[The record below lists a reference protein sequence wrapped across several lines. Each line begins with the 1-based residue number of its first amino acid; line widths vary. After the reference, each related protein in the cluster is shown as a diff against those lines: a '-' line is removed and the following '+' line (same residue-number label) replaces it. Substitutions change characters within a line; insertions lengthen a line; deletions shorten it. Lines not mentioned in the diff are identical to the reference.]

1 MAPLR
6 TGINV
11 MGKSSTN
18 PALDT
23 RQLWIY
29 NSWLDMTVGC
39 GAWSAP
45 LLLLAYFSLAS
56 NALQWSIAFYAL
68 ALLLNYPHYMAT
80 VYRAYHRSED
90 FHKYRVFTVHL
101 TLLLL
106 ITAVISHFWFRAL
119 PFLFTLYITWSPWHY
134 SGQNYGIFMMFA
146 RRAGAQP
153 AKSERRALHA
163 AFLLSYAILF
173 VNFHTGPSTDP
184 LFLSLNLPGA
194 VSSTLLIV
202 LAIAFV
208 AASAFGLSRLIGQT
222 GWRAM
227 VPSLT
232 LFSTQFLWFLLPT
245 VLSLGDRFRVPQ
257 SRYSTGVLAVMHS
270 AQYLWITSYYAR
282 REANSEGRQ
291 SWRPLAYFAVLVAG
305 GIALFVPGPWITSHI
320 FHFDF
325 TRSFLIFTALVN
337 LHHFILDGA
346 IWKLRDGR
354 IASLLLNSPPRIS
367 DAGTN
372 SGRGLVASVRWLVG
386 SSSGARALRV
396 ATAVA
401 LLAWGTIDQVRYY
414 FALHGDNLADLQRAA
429 ALNSYDTSLEM
440 RLARKELDAGQPEHA
455 VSAWKRAMQADPV
468 DPAPRNALLQYLTSA
483 KRFGEAY
490 DITRAAMQRAPRDPQ
505 LLVNHGILAMQL
517 GHPEEA
523 LESWQKA
530 IAGDPDQADAHLY
543 VAAEFER
550 LGKPADAAPHYGA
563 FLEIVAHHGAESR
576 PPAPKLIGV
585 ALKLAD
591 CQARAGHP
599 DQALRS
605 YELARKIAAQTG
617 EGKLE
622 SFASISEAELRA
634 RNGNPDEAL
643 RLYQHALQLD
653 ASMDDRHN
661 EGVDWYA
668 YALFLRDA
676 GFPPRL
682 SFASLLKSEKLMKF
696 SPDSPAAK
704 SFAKTLEAFEKP
716 LGSEAARIRKNPEPI
731 QKQALTLV
739 RPPIKL
745 QINE

>member
-1 MAPLR
+1 MAKSIPKPVVDVRPLW
-6 TGINV
+6 V
-11 MGKSSTN
+11 
-18 PALDT
+18 
-23 RQLWIY
+23 Y
-29 NSWLDMTVGC
+29 NSWLDMIVGC

-56 NALQWSIAFYAL
+56 NTLQWSIAFYGL
-68 ALLLNYPHYMAT
+68 ALFLNYPHYMAT

-90 FHKYRVFTVHL
+90 FHKYRVFTVHI

-106 ITAVISHFWFRAL
+106 VTAVVSHFWFRAL
-119 PFLFTLYITWSPWHY
+119 PLLFTLYVTWSPWHY
-134 SGQNYGIFMMFA
+134 SGQNYGILMMFA

-153 AKSERRALHA
+153 ANAERRALYA

-184 LFLSLNLPGA
+184 LFLSLNLPGV
-194 VSSTLLIV
+194 VSSQLLIV

-208 AASAFGLSRLIGQT
+208 ACSAYGLSRLIGQA

-245 VLSLGDRFRVPQ
+245 VLSLGDGFHVPQ

-282 REANSEGRQ
+282 REANAEGHQR
-291 SWRPLAYFAVLVAG
+291 WRPLAYFAVLVAG
-305 GIALFVPGPWITSHI
+305 GIALFVPGPWITSHV

-354 IASLLLNSPPRIS
+354 IASLLLNSQARLS
-367 DAGTN
+367 DAATDAGN
-372 SGRGLVASVRWLVG
+372 GLLASLRWLVG
-386 SSSGARALRV
+386 SSSGARSLRV

-401 LLAWGTIDQVRYY
+401 LLAWGTVDQVRYY

-429 ALNSYDTSLEM
+429 ALASYDTTLQM
-440 RLARKELDAGQPEHA
+440 RLARKELDAGQPDQA
-455 VSAWKRAMQADPV
+455 IVAWKRAMQANPV
-468 DPAPRNALLQYLTSA
+468 DPAPRNALLQYLTSE

-490 DITRAAMQRAPRDPQ
+490 DVTRAAMQRTPRDPQ
-505 LLVNHGILAMQL
+505 LLVNNGILAMQL
-517 GHPEEA
+517 GHADEA
-523 LESWQKA
+523 LASWQKA
-530 IAGDPDQADAHLY
+530 VAADPALADAHLY
-543 VAAEFER
+543 LAAELDRE
-550 LGKPADAAPHYGA
+550 GKPADAAPHYGA
-563 FLEIVAHHGAESR
+563 FLEIVAHHGADAR

-591 CQARAGHP
+591 CQSRAGHP

-622 SFASISEAELRA
+622 SFASISEAGLRA
-634 RNGNPDEAL
+634 RNGHPDEAL

-653 ASMDDRHN
+653 ASMDDRHS
-661 EGVDWYA
+661 EGVDWYS

-682 SFASLLKSEKLMKF
+682 SFASLLKSEELMKF
-696 SPDSPAAK
+696 APDSAEAK
-704 SFAKTLEAFEKP
+704 SFAKTLQEFEKP
-716 LGSEAARIRKNPEPI
+716 LGSEAARIRKNPEPV
-731 QKQALTLV
+731 QKQALTLA

-745 QINE
+745 QLND

>member
-1 MAPLR
+1 MP
-6 TGINV
+6 
-11 MGKSSTN
+11 KSITK
-18 PALDT
+18 PALDA
-23 RQLWIY
+23 RALWIY
-29 NSWLDMTVGC
+29 NSWLDMIVGC

-56 NALQWSIAFYAL
+56 NTLQWSIAFYGL
-68 ALLLNYPHYMAT
+68 ALFLNYPHYMAT

-90 FHKYRVFTVHL
+90 FHKYRVFTVHI

-106 ITAVISHFWFRAL
+106 VTAVVSHFWFRAL
-119 PFLFTLYITWSPWHY
+119 PLLFTLYVTWSPWHY
-134 SGQNYGIFMMFA
+134 SGQNYGILMMFA

-153 AKSERRALHA
+153 TNPGRRALYA

-173 VNFHTGPSTDP
+173 VSFHTGPSTDP
-184 LFLSLNLPGA
+184 LFLSLNLPGV
-194 VSSTLLIV
+194 VSSQLLIA

-208 AASAFGLSRLIGQT
+208 ACSAYALSRLIGQA

-245 VLSLGDRFRVPQ
+245 VLSLGDGFHVPQ

-282 REANSEGRQ
+282 REANAEGGQ
-291 SWRPLAYFAVLVAG
+291 NWRPLAYFAVLVAG
-305 GIALFVPGPWITSHI
+305 GIALFVPGPWITSHV

-354 IASLLLNSPPRIS
+354 VANLLLNSQARIS
-367 DAGTN
+367 DAATDAGN
-372 SGRGLVASVRWLVG
+372 GLLASLRWLVG
-386 SSSGARALRV
+386 SSSGARSVRV
-396 ATAVA
+396 ASAVA
-401 LLAWGTIDQVRYY
+401 LLAWGTVDQVRYY
-414 FALHGDNLADLQRAA
+414 FALHGDNLADLHRAA
-429 ALNSYDTSLEM
+429 ALASYDTTLQM
-440 RLARKELDAGQPEHA
+440 RLARKELDAGQPDHA
-455 VSAWKRAMQADPV
+455 VAAWKRAMQSNPV
-468 DPAPRNALLQYLTSA
+468 DPAPRNALLQYLTSE
-483 KRFGEAY
+483 KRFGDAY
-490 DITRAAMQRAPRDPQ
+490 DVTRAAMQRTPRDPQ
-505 LLVNHGILAMQL
+505 LLLNNGILAMQL
-517 GHPEEA
+517 GHADEA
-523 LESWQKA
+523 LASWQRA
-530 IAGDPDQADAHLY
+530 VAADPALADAHLY
-543 VAAEFER
+543 LAAELDRE
-550 LGKPADAAPHYGA
+550 GKPADAAPHYGA
-563 FLEIVAHHGAESR
+563 FLEIVAHHGADAR

-591 CQARAGHP
+591 CQSRAGHP

-622 SFASISEAELRA
+622 SFASISEAGLRA

-653 ASMDDRHN
+653 ASMDDRHS
-661 EGVDWYA
+661 EGVDWYS

-682 SFASLLKSEKLMKF
+682 SFASLLKSEELMKF
-696 SPDSPAAK
+696 APNSAEAK
-704 SFAKTLEAFEKP
+704 SFAKTLQEFEKP

-731 QKQALTLV
+731 QKQALTLA

-745 QINE
+745 QLND

>member
-1 MAPLR
+1 MA
-6 TGINV
+6 
-11 MGKSSTN
+11 KSSRN
-18 PALDT
+18 PAVDA
-23 RQLWIY
+23 RQLWAY
-29 NSWLDMTVGC
+29 NSWLDMIVGC

-56 NALQWSIAFYAL
+56 NTLQWSIAFYGL
-68 ALLLNYPHYMAT
+68 ALFLNYPHYMAT

-90 FHKYRVFTVHL
+90 FHKYRVFTVHI
-101 TLLLL
+101 TLLMLV
-106 ITAVISHFWFRAL
+106 TAVVSHFWFRAL
-119 PFLFTLYITWSPWHY
+119 PLLFTLYVTWSPWHY
-134 SGQNYGIFMMFA
+134 SGQNYGILMMFA

-153 AKSERRALHA
+153 TDAERRALYA

-184 LFLSLNLPGA
+184 LFLSLNLPGV
-194 VSSTLLIV
+194 VSSQLLIV

-208 AASAFGLSRLIGQT
+208 ACSAYGLSRLIGQA

-245 VLSLGDRFRVPQ
+245 VLSLGDGFHVPQ

-282 REANSEGRQ
+282 REANAEGHQR
-291 SWRPLAYFAVLVAG
+291 WRPLAYFAVLVAG
-305 GIALFVPGPWITSHI
+305 GIALFVPGPWITSHV

-354 IASLLLNSPPRIS
+354 IASLLLNSQARIS
-367 DAGTN
+367 DAATDAGN
-372 SGRGLVASVRWLVG
+372 GLLASLRWLVG
-386 SSSGARALRV
+386 SSSGARSLRV
-396 ATAVA
+396 GTAVA
-401 LLAWGTIDQVRYY
+401 LLAWGTVDQVRYY

-429 ALNSYDTSLEM
+429 ALASYDTSLQM
-440 RLARKELDAGQPEHA
+440 RLARKELDAGQPDHA
-455 VSAWKRAMQADPV
+455 ISAWKRAMQANPV
-468 DPAPRNALLQYLTSA
+468 DPAPRNALLQYLTSE

-490 DITRAAMQRAPRDPQ
+490 DVSRAAMQRTPRDPQ
-505 LLVNHGILAMQL
+505 LLVNNGILAMQL
-517 GHPEEA
+517 GHADEA
-523 LESWQKA
+523 LTSWQKA
-530 IAGDPDQADAHLY
+530 VAADPELADAHLY
-543 VAAEFER
+543 LAAELDRE
-550 LGKPADAAPHYGA
+550 GKPADAAPHYGA
-563 FLEIVAHHGAESR
+563 FLEIVAHHGADAR

-591 CQARAGHP
+591 CQSRAGHP

-622 SFASISEAELRA
+622 SFASISEAGLRA
-634 RNGNPDEAL
+634 RNGHPDEAL

-653 ASMDDRHN
+653 ASMDDRHS
-661 EGVDWYA
+661 EGVDWYS

-676 GFPPRL
+676 GFPARL
-682 SFASLLKSEKLMKF
+682 SFASLLKSEELMKF
-696 SPDSPAAK
+696 APDSAEAK
-704 SFAKTLEAFEKP
+704 SFAKTLQEFEKP
-716 LGSEAARIRKNPEPI
+716 LGSEAARIRKNPEPV
-731 QKQALTLV
+731 QKQALTLA

-745 QINE
+745 QLND

>member
-1 MAPLR
+1 MAKSIPKPVVDVRPLW
-6 TGINV
+6 V
-11 MGKSSTN
+11 
-18 PALDT
+18 
-23 RQLWIY
+23 Y
-29 NSWLDMTVGC
+29 NSWLDMIVGC

-45 LLLLAYFSLAS
+45 LLLLAYFSVAS
-56 NALQWSIAFYAL
+56 NTLQWSIAFYGL
-68 ALLLNYPHYMAT
+68 ALFLNYPHYMAT

-90 FHKYRVFTVHL
+90 FHKYRVFTVHI

-106 ITAVISHFWFRAL
+106 VTAVVSHFWFRAL
-119 PFLFTLYITWSPWHY
+119 PLLFTLYVTWSPWHY
-134 SGQNYGIFMMFA
+134 SGQNYGILMMFA

-153 AKSERRALHA
+153 TSPERRALYA

-184 LFLSLNLPGA
+184 LFLSLNLPGV
-194 VSSTLLIV
+194 VSSQLLIV

-208 AASAFGLSRLIGQT
+208 ACSAYGLSRLIGQA

-245 VLSLGDRFRVPQ
+245 VLSLGDGFHVPQ

-282 REANSEGRQ
+282 REANAEGHQ

-305 GIALFVPGPWITSHI
+305 GIALFVPGPWITSHV

-354 IASLLLNSPPRIS
+354 IASLLLNSQARLS
-367 DAGTN
+367 DAATDAGN
-372 SGRGLVASVRWLVG
+372 GLLASLRWLVG
-386 SSSGARALRV
+386 SSSGARSLRV

-401 LLAWGTIDQVRYY
+401 LLAWGTVDQVRYY

-429 ALNSYDTSLEM
+429 ALASYDTTLQM
-440 RLARKELDAGQPEHA
+440 RLARKELDAGQPDQA
-455 VSAWKRAMQADPV
+455 IFAWKRAMQANPV
-468 DPAPRNALLQYLTSA
+468 DPAPRNALLQYLTSE

-490 DITRAAMQRAPRDPQ
+490 DVTRAAMQRTPRDPQ
-505 LLVNHGILAMQL
+505 LLVNNGILAMQL
-517 GHPEEA
+517 GHADEA
-523 LESWQKA
+523 LASWQKA
-530 IAGDPDQADAHLY
+530 VAADPALADAHLY
-543 VAAEFER
+543 LAAELDRE
-550 LGKPADAAPHYGA
+550 GKPADAAPHYGA
-563 FLEIVAHHGAESR
+563 FLEIVAHHGADAR

-591 CQARAGHP
+591 CQSRAGHP

-622 SFASISEAELRA
+622 SFASISEAGLRA
-634 RNGNPDEAL
+634 RNGHPDEAL

-653 ASMDDRHN
+653 ASMDDRHS
-661 EGVDWYA
+661 EGVDWYS

-682 SFASLLKSEKLMKF
+682 SFASLLKSEELMKF
-696 SPDSPAAK
+696 APDSAEAK
-704 SFAKTLEAFEKP
+704 SFAKTLQEFEKP
-716 LGSEAARIRKNPEPI
+716 LGSEAARIRKNPEPV
-731 QKQALTLV
+731 QKQALTLA

-745 QINE
+745 QLND

>member
-1 MAPLR
+1 
-6 TGINV
+6 
-11 MGKSSTN
+11 
-18 PALDT
+18 
-23 RQLWIY
+23 
-29 NSWLDMTVGC
+29 
-39 GAWSAP
+39 
-45 LLLLAYFSLAS
+45 
-56 NALQWSIAFYAL
+56 
-68 ALLLNYPHYMAT
+68 
-80 VYRAYHRSED
+80 
-90 FHKYRVFTVHL
+90 
-101 TLLLL
+101 
-106 ITAVISHFWFRAL
+106 
-119 PFLFTLYITWSPWHY
+119 
-134 SGQNYGIFMMFA
+134 
-146 RRAGAQP
+146 
-153 AKSERRALHA
+153 
-163 AFLLSYAILF
+163 
-173 VNFHTGPSTDP
+173 
-184 LFLSLNLPGA
+184 
-194 VSSTLLIV
+194 
-202 LAIAFV
+202 
-208 AASAFGLSRLIGQT
+208 
-222 GWRAM
+222 
-227 VPSLT
+227 
-232 LFSTQFLWFLLPT
+232 
-245 VLSLGDRFRVPQ
+245 
-257 SRYSTGVLAVMHS
+257 
-270 AQYLWITSYYAR
+270 
-282 REANSEGRQ
+282 
-291 SWRPLAYFAVLVAG
+291 
-305 GIALFVPGPWITSHI
+305 
-320 FHFDF
+320 
-325 TRSFLIFTALVN
+325 
-337 LHHFILDGA
+337 
-346 IWKLRDGR
+346 
-354 IASLLLNSPPRIS
+354 
-367 DAGTN
+367 
-372 SGRGLVASVRWLVG
+372 
-386 SSSGARALRV
+386 
-396 ATAVA
+396 
-401 LLAWGTIDQVRYY
+401 
-414 FALHGDNLADLQRAA
+414 
-429 ALNSYDTSLEM
+429 
-440 RLARKELDAGQPEHA
+440 
-455 VSAWKRAMQADPV
+455 MQADPV

-591 CQARAGHP
+591 CQTRASHP

-622 SFASISEAELRA
+622 SFASISEAGLRA

-661 EGVDWYA
+661 EAVDWYA

-696 SPDSPAAK
+696 SRDSPAAK

>member
-1 MAPLR
+1 MAKSIPKPVVDVRPLW
-6 TGINV
+6 V
-11 MGKSSTN
+11 
-18 PALDT
+18 
-23 RQLWIY
+23 Y
-29 NSWLDMTVGC
+29 NSWLDMIVGC

-45 LLLLAYFSLAS
+45 LLLLAYFSVAS
-56 NALQWSIAFYAL
+56 NTLQWSIAFYGL
-68 ALLLNYPHYMAT
+68 ALFLNYPHYMAT

-90 FHKYRVFTVHL
+90 FHKYRVFTVHI

-106 ITAVISHFWFRAL
+106 VTAVVSHFWFRAL
-119 PFLFTLYITWSPWHY
+119 PLLFTLYVTWSPWHY
-134 SGQNYGIFMMFA
+134 SGQNYGILMMFA

-153 AKSERRALHA
+153 ANAERRALYA

-184 LFLSLNLPGA
+184 LFLSLNLPGV
-194 VSSTLLIV
+194 VSSQLLIV

-208 AASAFGLSRLIGQT
+208 ACSAYGLSRLIGQA

-245 VLSLGDRFRVPQ
+245 VLSLGDGFHVPQ

-282 REANSEGRQ
+282 REANTEGQQR
-291 SWRPLAYFAVLVAG
+291 WRPLAYFAVLVAG
-305 GIALFVPGPWITSHI
+305 GIALFVPGPWITSHV

-354 IASLLLNSPPRIS
+354 IASLLLNSQARLS
-367 DAGTN
+367 DAATDAGN
-372 SGRGLVASVRWLVG
+372 GLLASLRWLVG
-386 SSSGARALRV
+386 SSSRARSLRV

-401 LLAWGTIDQVRYY
+401 LLAWGTVDQVRYY

-429 ALNSYDTSLEM
+429 ALASYDTTLQM
-440 RLARKELDAGQPEHA
+440 RLARKELDAGQPEQA
-455 VSAWKRAMQADPV
+455 IIAWKRAMQANPV
-468 DPAPRNALLQYLTSA
+468 DPAPRNALLQYLTSE

-490 DITRAAMQRAPRDPQ
+490 DVTRAAMQRTPRDPQ
-505 LLVNHGILAMQL
+505 LLVNNGILAMQL
-517 GHPEEA
+517 GHADDA
-523 LESWQKA
+523 LASWQKA
-530 IAGDPDQADAHLY
+530 VTADPALADAHLY
-543 VAAEFER
+543 LGAELDRE
-550 LGKPADAAPHYGA
+550 GKPADAAPHYGA
-563 FLEIVAHHGAESR
+563 FLEIVAHHGADAR

-591 CQARAGHP
+591 CQSRAGHP

-622 SFASISEAELRA
+622 SFASISEAGLRA
-634 RNGNPDEAL
+634 RNGHPDEAL

-653 ASMDDRHN
+653 ASMDDRHS
-661 EGVDWYA
+661 EGVDWYS

-682 SFASLLKSEKLMKF
+682 SFASLLKSEELMKF
-696 SPDSPAAK
+696 APDSAEAK
-704 SFAKTLEAFEKP
+704 SFAKTLQEFEKP
-716 LGSEAARIRKNPEPI
+716 LGSEAARIRKNPEPV
-731 QKQALTLV
+731 QKQALTLA

-745 QINE
+745 ELND

>member
-1 MAPLR
+1 MAKSIPKPVVDVRPLW
-6 TGINV
+6 V
-11 MGKSSTN
+11 
-18 PALDT
+18 
-23 RQLWIY
+23 Y
-29 NSWLDMTVGC
+29 NSWLDMIVGC

-45 LLLLAYFSLAS
+45 LLLLAYFSVAW
-56 NALQWSIAFYAL
+56 NTLQWSIAFYGL
-68 ALLLNYPHYMAT
+68 ALFLNYPHYMAT

-90 FHKYRVFTVHL
+90 FHKYRVFTVHI

-106 ITAVISHFWFRAL
+106 VTAVVSHFWFRAL
-119 PFLFTLYITWSPWHY
+119 PLLLTLYVTWSPWHY
-134 SGQNYGIFMMFA
+134 SGQNYGILMMFA

-153 AKSERRALHA
+153 ANAERRALYA

-184 LFLSLNLPGA
+184 LFLSLNLPGT
-194 VSSTLLIV
+194 VSSQLLIV

-208 AASAFGLSRLIGQT
+208 ACSAYGLSRLIGQA

-245 VLSLGDRFRVPQ
+245 VLSLGDGFHVPQ

-282 REANSEGRQ
+282 REANAEGHQR
-291 SWRPLAYFAVLVAG
+291 WRPLAYFAVLVAG
-305 GIALFVPGPWITSHI
+305 GIALFVPGPWITSHV

-354 IASLLLNSPPRIS
+354 IASLLLNSQARLS
-367 DAGTN
+367 DAATDAGN
-372 SGRGLVASVRWLVG
+372 GLLASLRWLVG
-386 SSSGARALRV
+386 SSSGARSLRV

-401 LLAWGTIDQVRYY
+401 LLAWGTVDQVRYY

-429 ALNSYDTSLEM
+429 ALASYDTTLQM
-440 RLARKELDAGQPEHA
+440 RLARKELDAGQPDQA
-455 VSAWKRAMQADPV
+455 IVAWKRAMQSNPV
-468 DPAPRNALLQYLTSA
+468 DPAPRNALLQFLTSE

-490 DITRAAMQRAPRDPQ
+490 DVTRAAMQRTPRDPQ
-505 LLVNHGILAMQL
+505 LLVNNGILAMQL
-517 GHPEEA
+517 GHADEA
-523 LESWQKA
+523 LASWQKA
-530 IAGDPDQADAHLY
+530 VAADPALADAHLY
-543 VAAEFER
+543 LAAELDRE
-550 LGKPADAAPHYGA
+550 GKPADAAPHYGA
-563 FLEIVAHHGAESR
+563 FLEIVAHHGADAR

-591 CQARAGHP
+591 CQSRAGHP

-622 SFASISEAELRA
+622 SFASISEAGLRA
-634 RNGNPDEAL
+634 RNGHPDEAL

-653 ASMDDRHN
+653 ASMDDRHS
-661 EGVDWYA
+661 EGVDWYS

-682 SFASLLKSEKLMKF
+682 SFASLLKSEELMKF
-696 SPDSPAAK
+696 APDSAEAK
-704 SFAKTLEAFEKP
+704 SFAKTLQEFEKP
-716 LGSEAARIRKNPEPI
+716 LGSEAARIRKNPEPV
-731 QKQALTLV
+731 QKQALTLA

-745 QINE
+745 QLND

>member
-1 MAPLR
+1 MAKSIPKPVVDVRPLW
-6 TGINV
+6 V
-11 MGKSSTN
+11 
-18 PALDT
+18 
-23 RQLWIY
+23 Y
-29 NSWLDMTVGC
+29 NSWLDMIVGC

-45 LLLLAYFSLAS
+45 LLLLAYFSVAS
-56 NALQWSIAFYAL
+56 NTLQWSIAFYGL
-68 ALLLNYPHYMAT
+68 ALFLNYPHYMAT

-90 FHKYRVFTVHL
+90 FHKYRVFTVHI

-106 ITAVISHFWFRAL
+106 VTAVVSHFWFRAL
-119 PFLFTLYITWSPWHY
+119 PFLFTLYVTWSPWHY
-134 SGQNYGIFMMFA
+134 SGQNYGILMMFA

-153 AKSERRALHA
+153 TNPERRALYA

-184 LFLSLNLPGA
+184 LFLSLNFPGV
-194 VSSTLLIV
+194 VSSQLLIV

-208 AASAFGLSRLIGQT
+208 ACSAYGLSRLIGQA

-245 VLSLGDRFRVPQ
+245 VLSLGDGFHVPQ

-282 REANSEGRQ
+282 REANAEGHQR
-291 SWRPLAYFAVLVAG
+291 WRPLAYFAVLVAG
-305 GIALFVPGPWITSHI
+305 GIALFVPGPWITSHV

-354 IASLLLNSPPRIS
+354 IASLLLNSQARIS
-367 DAGTN
+367 DAATDAGN
-372 SGRGLVASVRWLVG
+372 GLLASLRWLVG
-386 SSSGARALRV
+386 SSSGARSLRV

-401 LLAWGTIDQVRYY
+401 LLAWGTVDQVRYY

-429 ALNSYDTSLEM
+429 ALASYDTTLQM
-440 RLARKELDAGQPEHA
+440 RLARKELDAGQPEQA
-455 VSAWKRAMQADPV
+455 IVAWKRAMQANPV
-468 DPAPRNALLQYLTSA
+468 DPAPRNALLQYLTSD

-490 DITRAAMQRAPRDPQ
+490 DVTRAAMQRTPRDPQ
-505 LLVNHGILAMQL
+505 LLVNNGILAMQL
-517 GHPEEA
+517 GHADEA
-523 LESWQKA
+523 LASWQKA
-530 IAGDPDQADAHLY
+530 VAAEPALADAHLY
-543 VAAEFER
+543 LAAELDRE
-550 LGKPADAAPHYGA
+550 GKPADAAPHYGA
-563 FLEIVAHHGAESR
+563 FLEIVAHHGADAR

-591 CQARAGHP
+591 CQSRAGHP

-622 SFASISEAELRA
+622 SFASISEAGLRA
-634 RNGNPDEAL
+634 RNGHPDEAL

-653 ASMDDRHN
+653 ASMDDRHS
-661 EGVDWYA
+661 EGVDWYS

-682 SFASLLKSEKLMKF
+682 SFASLLKSEELMKF
-696 SPDSPAAK
+696 APDSAEAK
-704 SFAKTLEAFEKP
+704 SFAKTLQEFEKP
-716 LGSEAARIRKNPEPI
+716 LGSEAARIRKNPEPV
-731 QKQALTLV
+731 QKQALTLA

-745 QINE
+745 QLND

>member
-1 MAPLR
+1 MSKSIPKPVVDVRPLW
-6 TGINV
+6 V
-11 MGKSSTN
+11 
-18 PALDT
+18 
-23 RQLWIY
+23 Y
-29 NSWLDMTVGC
+29 NSWLDMIVGC

-45 LLLLAYFSLAS
+45 LLLLAYLSVAS
-56 NALQWSIAFYAL
+56 NTLQWSIAFYGL
-68 ALLLNYPHYMAT
+68 ALFLNYPHYMAT

-90 FHKYRVFTVHL
+90 FHKYRIFTVHI

-106 ITAVISHFWFRAL
+106 VTAVVSHFWFRAL
-119 PFLFTLYITWSPWHY
+119 PLLFTLYVTWSPWHY
-134 SGQNYGIFMMFA
+134 SGQNYGILMMFA

-153 AKSERRALHA
+153 ANAERRALYA

-173 VNFHTGPSTDP
+173 VNFHTGTSTDP
-184 LFLSLNLPGA
+184 LFLSLNFPGM
-194 VSSTLLIV
+194 VSSQLLIV
-202 LAIAFV
+202 LAITFV
-208 AASAFGLSRLIGQT
+208 ACSAYGLSRLIGQA

-232 LFSTQFLWFLLPT
+232 LFSTQFLWFLVPT
-245 VLSLGDRFRVPQ
+245 VLSLGDGFHVPQ

-282 REANSEGRQ
+282 READAQGRNN
-291 SWRPLAYFAVLVAG
+291 WRPFAYFAVLVAG
-305 GIALFVPGPWITSHI
+305 GIALFEPGPWIRSHI

-354 IASLLLNSPPRIS
+354 IASLLLNSQARLS
-367 DAGTN
+367 NAATDAGN
-372 SGRGLVASVRWLVG
+372 GVLASLRWLVG
-386 SSSGARALRV
+386 SSSGARSLRV

-401 LLAWGTIDQVRYY
+401 LLAWGTVDQVRYY

-429 ALNSYDTSLEM
+429 ALASYDTTLQM
-440 RLARKELDAGQPEHA
+440 RLARKELDAGQPDQA
-455 VSAWKRAMQADPV
+455 IFAWKRAMQANPV
-468 DPAPRNALLQYLTSA
+468 DPAPRNALLQYLTSE
-483 KRFGEAY
+483 KRFGDAY
-490 DITRAAMQRAPRDPQ
+490 DVTRAAMQRTPRDPQ
-505 LLVNHGILAMQL
+505 LLVNNGILAMQL
-517 GHPEEA
+517 GHADEA
-523 LESWQKA
+523 PASGQKA
-530 IAGDPDQADAHLY
+530 VPADPDQADAHLY
-543 VAAEFER
+543 LAAELDRE
-550 LGKPADAAPHYGA
+550 GKPADAAPHYGA
-563 FLEIVAHHGAESR
+563 FLEIVAHHGAAAR

-591 CQARAGHP
+591 CQSRAGHP

-696 SPDSPAAK
+696 APDSAEAK
-704 SFAKTLEAFEKP
+704 SFAKTLQEFEKP
-716 LGSEAARIRKNPEPI
+716 LGSEAARIRKNPEPV

>member
-1 MAPLR
+1 M
-6 TGINV
+6 I
-11 MGKSSTN
+11 
-18 PALDT
+18 
-23 RQLWIY
+23 
-29 NSWLDMTVGC
+29 VGC

-45 LLLLAYFSLAS
+45 LLLLAYFSVAS
-56 NALQWSIAFYAL
+56 NTLQWSIAFYGL
-68 ALLLNYPHYMAT
+68 ALFLNYPHYMAT

-90 FHKYRVFTVHL
+90 FHKYRVFTVHI

-106 ITAVISHFWFRAL
+106 VTAVVSHFWFRAL
-119 PFLFTLYITWSPWHY
+119 PLLFTLYVTWSPWHY
-134 SGQNYGIFMMFA
+134 SGQNYGILMMFA

-153 AKSERRALHA
+153 ANPERRALYA

-184 LFLSLNLPGA
+184 LFLSLNVPGV
-194 VSSTLLIV
+194 VSSQLLIV

-208 AASAFGLSRLIGQT
+208 ACSAYGLSRLIGQA

-245 VLSLGDRFRVPQ
+245 VLSLGDGFHVPQ

-282 REANSEGRQ
+282 REANAEGHQR
-291 SWRPLAYFAVLVAG
+291 WRPLAYFAVLVAG
-305 GIALFVPGPWITSHI
+305 GIALFVPGPWITSHV

-354 IASLLLNSPPRIS
+354 IASLLLNSQARLS
-367 DAGTN
+367 DAATDAGN
-372 SGRGLVASVRWLVG
+372 GLLANMRWLVG
-386 SSSGARALRV
+386 SSSGARSLRI
-396 ATAVA
+396 ATAVT
-401 LLAWGTIDQVRYY
+401 LLAWGTVDQVRYY

-429 ALNSYDTSLEM
+429 ALASYDTTLQM
-440 RLARKELDAGQPEHA
+440 RLARKELDAGQPDQA
-455 VSAWKRAMQADPV
+455 IVAWKRAMHSNPV
-468 DPAPRNALLQYLTSA
+468 DPAPRNALLQFLTSE

-490 DITRAAMQRAPRDPQ
+490 DVTRAAMQRNPRDSQ
-505 LLVNHGILAMQL
+505 LLVNNGILAMQL
-517 GHPEEA
+517 GHADEA
-523 LESWQKA
+523 LASWQKA
-530 IAGDPDQADAHLY
+530 VAADPALADAHLY
-543 VAAEFER
+543 LAAELDRE
-550 LGKPADAAPHYGA
+550 GKPAEAVPHYGA
-563 FLEIVAHHGAESR
+563 FLEIVAHHSADAR

-591 CQARAGHP
+591 CQSRAGHP

-622 SFASISEAELRA
+622 SFASISEAGLRA
-634 RNGNPDEAL
+634 RNGHPDEAL

-653 ASMDDRHN
+653 ASMDDRHS
-661 EGVDWYA
+661 EGVDWYS
-668 YALFLRDA
+668 YAFFLRDA
-676 GFPPRL
+676 GFPSRL
-682 SFASLLKSEKLMKF
+682 SFASLLKSEELMKF
-696 SPDSPAAK
+696 APDSAEAK
-704 SFAKTLEAFEKP
+704 SFAKTLQEFEKP
-716 LGSEAARIRKNPEPI
+716 LGSEAARIRKNPEPV
-731 QKQALTLV
+731 QKQALTLA

-745 QINE
+745 QLND

>member
-1 MAPLR
+1 M
-6 TGINV
+6 I
-11 MGKSSTN
+11 
-18 PALDT
+18 
-23 RQLWIY
+23 
-29 NSWLDMTVGC
+29 VGC

-45 LLLLAYFSLAS
+45 LLLLAYFSVAS
-56 NALQWSIAFYAL
+56 NTLQWSIAFYGL
-68 ALLLNYPHYMAT
+68 ALFLNYPHYMAT

-90 FHKYRVFTVHL
+90 FHKYRVFTVHI

-106 ITAVISHFWFRAL
+106 VTAVVSHFWFRAL
-119 PFLFTLYITWSPWHY
+119 PLLFTLYVTWSPWHY
-134 SGQNYGIFMMFA
+134 SGQNYGILMMFA

-153 AKSERRALHA
+153 TNAERRALYA

-184 LFLSLNLPGA
+184 LFLSLNLPGV
-194 VSSTLLIV
+194 VSSQVLIV

-208 AASAFGLSRLIGQT
+208 ACSAYGLSRLIGQA

-245 VLSLGDRFRVPQ
+245 VLSLGDGFHVPQ

-282 REANSEGRQ
+282 REANAEGHQR
-291 SWRPLAYFAVLVAG
+291 WRPLAYFAVLVAG
-305 GIALFVPGPWITSHI
+305 GIALFVPGPWITSHV
-320 FHFDF
+320 FHLDF

-354 IASLLLNSPPRIS
+354 IASLLLNSQARLS
-367 DAGTN
+367 DAATDAGN
-372 SGRGLVASVRWLVG
+372 GLLANMRWLVG
-386 SSSGARALRV
+386 SSSGARSLRI
-396 ATAVA
+396 ATAVT
-401 LLAWGTIDQVRYY
+401 LLAWGTVDQVRYY

-429 ALNSYDTSLEM
+429 ALASYDTTLQM
-440 RLARKELDAGQPEHA
+440 RLARKELDAAQPDQA
-455 VSAWKRAMQADPV
+455 IVAWKRAMQANPV
-468 DPAPRNALLQYLTSA
+468 DPAPRNALLQYLTSE

-490 DITRAAMQRAPRDPQ
+490 DVTRAAMQRNPRDSQ
-505 LLVNHGILAMQL
+505 LLVNNGILAMQL
-517 GHPEEA
+517 GHADEA
-523 LESWQKA
+523 LASWQKA
-530 IAGDPDQADAHLY
+530 VAADPALADAHLY
-543 VAAEFER
+543 LAAELDRE
-550 LGKPADAAPHYGA
+550 GKPADAAPHYGA
-563 FLEIVAHHGAESR
+563 FLEIVAHHGADAR

-591 CQARAGHP
+591 CQSRAGHP

-622 SFASISEAELRA
+622 SFASISEAGLRA
-634 RNGNPDEAL
+634 RNGHPDEAL

-653 ASMDDRHN
+653 ASMDDRHS
-661 EGVDWYA
+661 EGVDWYS

-682 SFASLLKSEKLMKF
+682 SFASLLKSEELMKF
-696 SPDSPAAK
+696 APDSAEAK
-704 SFAKTLEAFEKP
+704 SFAKTLQEFEKP
-716 LGSEAARIRKNPEPI
+716 LGSEAARIRKNPEPV
-731 QKQALTLV
+731 QKQALTLA

-745 QINE
+745 QLND

>member
-1 MAPLR
+1 MANSISKAAVDVRPLW
-6 TGINV
+6 V
-11 MGKSSTN
+11 
-18 PALDT
+18 
-23 RQLWIY
+23 Y
-29 NSWLDMTVGC
+29 NSWLDMIVGC

-45 LLLLAYFSLAS
+45 LLLLAYLSLAS
-56 NALQWSIAFYAL
+56 NTLQWSIAFYGL
-68 ALLLNYPHYMAT
+68 ALFLNYPHYMAT

-90 FHKYRVFTVHL
+90 FYKYRVFTVHV
-101 TLLLL
+101 TQLLLV
-106 ITAVISHFWFRAL
+106 TAVVSHFWFRAL
-119 PFLFTLYITWSPWHY
+119 PLLFTLYVTWSPWHY
-134 SGQNYGIFMMFA
+134 SGQNYGILMMFA

-153 AKSERRALHA
+153 ANAERRALYA

-184 LFLSLNLPGA
+184 LFLSLNLPGV
-194 VSSTLLIV
+194 VSSQLLIV

-208 AASAFGLSRLIGQT
+208 ACSAYGLSRLIGQA
-222 GWRAM
+222 GWRSM

-245 VLSLGDRFRVPQ
+245 VLSLGDGFHVPQ

-282 REANSEGRQ
+282 REANAEGHQR
-291 SWRPLAYFAVLVAG
+291 WRPLPYFAVLVAG
-305 GIALFVPGPWITSHI
+305 GIALFVPGPWITSHV

-354 IASLLLNSPPRIS
+354 IASLLLNSQARIS
-367 DAGTN
+367 DAATDARN
-372 SGRGLVASVRWLVG
+372 GLLGSVRWLVG
-386 SSSGARALRV
+386 PSSGARSLRV
-396 ATAVA
+396 ASAVA
-401 LLAWGTIDQVRYY
+401 LLAWGSVDQVRYY

-429 ALNSYDTSLEM
+429 ALASSDTTLQM
-440 RLARKELDAGQPEHA
+440 RLARKELDAGQPDHA
-455 VSAWKRAMQADPV
+455 IAAWKRAMRANPV
-468 DPAPRNALLQYLTSA
+468 DPAPRNALLQYLTSE

-490 DITRAAMQRAPRDPQ
+490 DVTRAAMQRTPRDSQ
-505 LLVNHGILAMQL
+505 LLVNNGILAMQL
-517 GHPEEA
+517 GHPDEA
-523 LESWQKA
+523 LASWQKA
-530 IAGDPDQADAHLY
+530 VAADPALADVHLY
-543 VAAEFER
+543 LAAELDRE
-550 LGKPADAAPHYGA
+550 GKPADAAPHYGA
-563 FLEIVAHHGAESR
+563 FLEIVAHHGADAR

-591 CQARAGHP
+591 CQSRAGHS

-622 SFASISEAELRA
+622 SFASISEAGLRA

-653 ASMDDRHN
+653 ASMDDRHS
-661 EGVDWYA
+661 EGVDWYN

-682 SFASLLKSEKLMKF
+682 SFASLLKSEELMKF
-696 SPDSPAAK
+696 APDSAEAK
-704 SFAKTLEAFEKP
+704 SFAKTLKEFEKP
-716 LGSEAARIRKNPEPI
+716 LGTEAARIRKNPEPV
-731 QKQALTLV
+731 QKQALTLA

-745 QINE
+745 QLND

>member
-1 MAPLR
+1 MAKSIPKPVVDVRPLW
-6 TGINV
+6 V
-11 MGKSSTN
+11 
-18 PALDT
+18 
-23 RQLWIY
+23 Y
-29 NSWLDMTVGC
+29 NSWLDMIVGC

-45 LLLLAYFSLAS
+45 LLLLAYFSVAS
-56 NALQWSIAFYAL
+56 NTLQWSIAFYGL
-68 ALLLNYPHYMAT
+68 ALFLNYPHYMAT

-90 FHKYRVFTVHL
+90 FHKYRVFTVHI

-106 ITAVISHFWFRAL
+106 VTAVVSHFWFRAL
-119 PFLFTLYITWSPWHY
+119 PLLFTLYVTWSPWHY
-134 SGQNYGIFMMFA
+134 SGQNYGILMMFA

-153 AKSERRALHA
+153 TSPERRALYA

-184 LFLSLNLPGA
+184 LFLSLNLPGV
-194 VSSTLLIV
+194 VSSQLLIV

-208 AASAFGLSRLIGQT
+208 ACSAYGLSRLIGQA

-245 VLSLGDRFRVPQ
+245 VLSLGDGFHVPQ

-282 REANSEGRQ
+282 REANAEGHQ

-305 GIALFVPGPWITSHI
+305 GIALFVPGPWITSHV

-354 IASLLLNSPPRIS
+354 IASLLLNSQARLS
-367 DAGTN
+367 DAATDAGN
-372 SGRGLVASVRWLVG
+372 GLLASLRWLVG
-386 SSSGARALRV
+386 SSSGARSLRV

-401 LLAWGTIDQVRYY
+401 LLAWGTVDQVRYY

-429 ALNSYDTSLEM
+429 ALASYDTTLQM
-440 RLARKELDAGQPEHA
+440 RLARKELDAGQPDQA
-455 VSAWKRAMQADPV
+455 IVAWKRAMQSNPV
-468 DPAPRNALLQYLTSA
+468 DPAPRNALLQFLTSE

-490 DITRAAMQRAPRDPQ
+490 DVTRAAMQRTPRDPQ
-505 LLVNHGILAMQL
+505 LLVNNGILAMQL
-517 GHPEEA
+517 GHADEA
-523 LESWQKA
+523 LASWQKA
-530 IAGDPDQADAHLY
+530 VAADPALADAHLY
-543 VAAEFER
+543 LAAELDRE
-550 LGKPADAAPHYGA
+550 GKPADAAPHYGA
-563 FLEIVAHHGAESR
+563 FLEIVAHHGADAR

-591 CQARAGHP
+591 CQSRAGHP

-622 SFASISEAELRA
+622 SFASISEAGLRA
-634 RNGNPDEAL
+634 RNGHPDEAL

-653 ASMDDRHN
+653 ASMDDRHS
-661 EGVDWYA
+661 EGVDWYS

-682 SFASLLKSEKLMKF
+682 SFASLLKSEELMKF
-696 SPDSPAAK
+696 APDSAEAK
-704 SFAKTLEAFEKP
+704 SFAKTLQEFEKP
-716 LGSEAARIRKNPEPI
+716 LGSEAARIRKNPEPV
-731 QKQALTLV
+731 QKQALTLA

-745 QINE
+745 QLND

>member
-1 MAPLR
+1 MAKSIPKPVVDVRPLW
-6 TGINV
+6 V
-11 MGKSSTN
+11 
-18 PALDT
+18 
-23 RQLWIY
+23 Y
-29 NSWLDMTVGC
+29 NSWLDMIVGC

-45 LLLLAYFSLAS
+45 LLLLAYFSVAS
-56 NALQWSIAFYAL
+56 NTLQWSIAFYGL
-68 ALLLNYPHYMAT
+68 ALFLNYPHYMAT

-90 FHKYRVFTVHL
+90 FHKYRVFTVHI

-106 ITAVISHFWFRAL
+106 VTAVVSHFWFRAL
-119 PFLFTLYITWSPWHY
+119 PLLFTLYVTWSPWHY
-134 SGQNYGIFMMFA
+134 SGQNYGILMMFA

-153 AKSERRALHA
+153 TSPERRALYA

-184 LFLSLNLPGA
+184 LFLSLNLPGV
-194 VSSTLLIV
+194 VSSQLLIV

-208 AASAFGLSRLIGQT
+208 ACSAYGLSRLIGQA

-245 VLSLGDRFRVPQ
+245 VLSLGDGFHVPQ

-282 REANSEGRQ
+282 REANAEGHQ

-305 GIALFVPGPWITSHI
+305 GIALFVPGPWITSHV

-354 IASLLLNSPPRIS
+354 IASLLLNSQARLS
-367 DAGTN
+367 DAATDAGN
-372 SGRGLVASVRWLVG
+372 GLLASLRWLVG
-386 SSSGARALRV
+386 SSAGARSLRV

-401 LLAWGTIDQVRYY
+401 LLAWGTVDQVRYY

-429 ALNSYDTSLEM
+429 ALASYDTTLQM
-440 RLARKELDAGQPEHA
+440 RLARKELDAGQPDQA
-455 VSAWKRAMQADPV
+455 IFAWKRAMQANPV
-468 DPAPRNALLQYLTSA
+468 DPAPRNALLQYLTSE

-490 DITRAAMQRAPRDPQ
+490 DVTRAAMQRTPRDPQ
-505 LLVNHGILAMQL
+505 LLVNNGILAMQL
-517 GHPEEA
+517 GHADEA
-523 LESWQKA
+523 LASWQKA
-530 IAGDPDQADAHLY
+530 VAADPALADAHLY
-543 VAAEFER
+543 LAAELDRE
-550 LGKPADAAPHYGA
+550 GKPADAAPHYGA
-563 FLEIVAHHGAESR
+563 FLEIVAHHGADAR

-591 CQARAGHP
+591 CQSRAGHP

-622 SFASISEAELRA
+622 SFASISEAGLRA
-634 RNGNPDEAL
+634 RNGHPDEAL

-653 ASMDDRHN
+653 ASMDDRHS
-661 EGVDWYA
+661 EGVDWYS

-682 SFASLLKSEKLMKF
+682 SFASLLKSEELMKF
-696 SPDSPAAK
+696 APDSAEAK
-704 SFAKTLEAFEKP
+704 SFAKTLQEFEKP
-716 LGSEAARIRKNPEPI
+716 LGSEAARIRKNPEPV
-731 QKQALTLV
+731 QKQALTLA

-745 QINE
+745 QLND

>member
-1 MAPLR
+1 MA
-6 TGINV
+6 
-11 MGKSSTN
+11 KSSRN
-18 PALDT
+18 PAVDA
-23 RQLWIY
+23 RQLWVY
-29 NSWLDMTVGC
+29 NSWLDMIVGC

-56 NALQWSIAFYAL
+56 NTLQWSIAFYGL
-68 ALLLNYPHYMAT
+68 ALFLNYPHYMAT
-80 VYRAYHRSED
+80 VYRAYHRAED
-90 FHKYRVFTVHL
+90 FHKYRVFTVHI

-106 ITAVISHFWFRAL
+106 ATAVVSHFWFRAL
-119 PFLFTLYITWSPWHY
+119 PLLFTLYVTWSPWHY
-134 SGQNYGIFMMFA
+134 SGQNYGILMMFA

-153 AKSERRALHA
+153 ENAERRALYA

-184 LFLSLNLPGA
+184 LFLSLNLPGV
-194 VSSTLLIV
+194 VSSQLLIV

-208 AASAFGLSRLIGQT
+208 ACSAYGLSRLIGQA

-245 VLSLGDRFRVPQ
+245 VLSLGDGFHVPQ

-282 REANSEGRQ
+282 REANAEGHQR
-291 SWRPLAYFAVLVAG
+291 WRPLAYFAVLVAG
-305 GIALFVPGPWITSHI
+305 GIALFVPGPWITSHV

-354 IASLLLNSPPRIS
+354 IASLLLNSQARIS
-367 DAGTN
+367 DAATDAGN
-372 SGRGLVASVRWLVG
+372 GLLASLRWLVG
-386 SSSGARALRV
+386 SSSGARSLRV
-396 ATAVA
+396 GTAVA
-401 LLAWGTIDQVRYY
+401 LLAWGTVDQVRYY

-429 ALNSYDTSLEM
+429 ALASYDTSLQM
-440 RLARKELDAGQPEHA
+440 RLARKELDAGQPDHA
-455 VSAWKRAMQADPV
+455 ISAWKRAMQANPV
-468 DPAPRNALLQYLTSA
+468 DPAPRNALLQYLTSE

-490 DITRAAMQRAPRDPQ
+490 DVSRAAMQRTPRDPQ
-505 LLVNHGILAMQL
+505 LLVNNGILAMQL
-517 GHPEEA
+517 GHADEA
-523 LESWQKA
+523 LTSWQKA
-530 IAGDPDQADAHLY
+530 VAADPELADAHLY
-543 VAAEFER
+543 LAAELDRE
-550 LGKPADAAPHYGA
+550 GKPADAAPHYGA
-563 FLEIVAHHGAESR
+563 FLEIVAHHGADAR

-591 CQARAGHP
+591 CQSRAGHP

-622 SFASISEAELRA
+622 SFASISEAGLRA
-634 RNGNPDEAL
+634 RNGHPDEAL

-653 ASMDDRHN
+653 ASMDDRHS
-661 EGVDWYA
+661 EGVDWYS

-676 GFPPRL
+676 GFPARL
-682 SFASLLKSEKLMKF
+682 SFASLLKSEELMKF
-696 SPDSPAAK
+696 APDSAEAK
-704 SFAKTLEAFEKP
+704 SFAKTLQEFEKP
-716 LGSEAARIRKNPEPI
+716 LGSEAARIRKNPEPV
-731 QKQALTLV
+731 QKQALTLA

-745 QINE
+745 QLND

>member
-1 MAPLR
+1 MAKSIPKPVVDVRPLW
-6 TGINV
+6 V
-11 MGKSSTN
+11 
-18 PALDT
+18 
-23 RQLWIY
+23 Y
-29 NSWLDMTVGC
+29 NSWLDMMVGC

-56 NALQWSIAFYAL
+56 NTLQWSIAFYGL
-68 ALLLNYPHYMAT
+68 ALFLNYPHYMAT

-90 FHKYRVFTVHL
+90 FHKYRIFTVHI

-106 ITAVISHFWFRAL
+106 VTAVVSHFWFRAL
-119 PFLFTLYITWSPWHY
+119 PLLFTLYVTWSPWHY
-134 SGQNYGIFMMFA
+134 SGQNYGILMMFA

-153 AKSERRALHA
+153 ANAERRALYA

-184 LFLSLNLPGA
+184 LFLSLNLPGV
-194 VSSTLLIV
+194 VSSQLLIV

-208 AASAFGLSRLIGQT
+208 ACSAYGLSRLIGQA

-245 VLSLGDRFRVPQ
+245 VLSLGDGFHVPQ

-282 REANSEGRQ
+282 REANAEGHQR
-291 SWRPLAYFAVLVAG
+291 WRPLAYFAVLVAG
-305 GIALFVPGPWITSHI
+305 GIALFVPGPWITSHV

-354 IASLLLNSPPRIS
+354 IANLLLNSEARIS
-367 DAGTN
+367 DAATDAGN
-372 SGRGLVASVRWLVG
+372 GLLASLLWLVG
-386 SSSGARALRV
+386 SSSGARSLRV

-401 LLAWGTIDQVRYY
+401 LLAWGTVDQVRYY

-429 ALNSYDTSLEM
+429 ALASYDTTLQM
-440 RLARKELDAGQPEHA
+440 RLARKELDAGQPDHA
-455 VSAWKRAMQADPV
+455 ISAWKRAMQANPV
-468 DPAPRNALLQYLTSA
+468 DPAPRNALLQYLTSE

-490 DITRAAMQRAPRDPQ
+490 DVSRAAMQRTPRDPQ
-505 LLVNHGILAMQL
+505 LLVNNGILAMQL
-517 GHPEEA
+517 GHADEA
-523 LESWQKA
+523 FTSWQKA
-530 IAGDPDQADAHLY
+530 VAADPALADAHLY
-543 VAAEFER
+543 LAAELDRE
-550 LGKPADAAPHYGA
+550 GKPADAAPHYGA
-563 FLEIVAHHGAESR
+563 FLEIVAHHGADAR

-591 CQARAGHP
+591 CQSRAGHP

-622 SFASISEAELRA
+622 SFASISEAGLRA

-653 ASMDDRHN
+653 ASMDDRHS
-661 EGVDWYA
+661 EGVDWYS

-676 GFPPRL
+676 GFPLRL
-682 SFASLLKSEKLMKF
+682 SFASLLKSEELMKF
-696 SPDSPAAK
+696 APDSAEAK
-704 SFAKTLEAFEKP
+704 SFAKTLQEFEKP
-716 LGSEAARIRKNPEPI
+716 LGSEAARIRKNPEPV
-731 QKQALTLV
+731 QKQALTLA
-739 RPPIKL
+739 RPTIKL
-745 QINE
+745 QLNN

>member
-1 MAPLR
+1 M
-6 TGINV
+6 I
-11 MGKSSTN
+11 
-18 PALDT
+18 
-23 RQLWIY
+23 
-29 NSWLDMTVGC
+29 VGC

-56 NALQWSIAFYAL
+56 NTLQWSIAFYVL
-68 ALLLNYPHYMAT
+68 ALFLNYPHYMAT
-80 VYRAYHRSED
+80 LYRAYHRSED
-90 FHKYRVFTVHL
+90 FHKYRVFTVHV

-119 PFLFTLYITWSPWHY
+119 PFLFTLYITTSPWHY

-153 AKSERRALHA
+153 ARVERRALYA
-163 AFLLSYAILF
+163 AFLLYYAILF
-173 VNFHTGPSTDP
+173 INFHTGPSTDP
-184 LFLSLNLPGA
+184 LFLSLNVPGWI
-194 VSSTLLIV
+194 SSPLLIV
-202 LAIAFV
+202 LATAFV
-208 AASAFGLSRLIGQT
+208 VCSAFGLSRLIDEA

-245 VLSLGDRFRVPQ
+245 VLSLADRYRVPQ

-291 SWRPLAYFAVLVAG
+291 NWRPFAYFAVLVAG
-305 GIALFVPGPWITSHI
+305 GIALFVPGPWISSHI

-354 IASLLLNSPPRIS
+354 IASLLLNSQARIS
-367 DAGTN
+367 DTAAETGTGLAAGF
-372 SGRGLVASVRWLVG
+372 RWLAG
-386 SSSGARALRV
+386 SSSGARYLRV
-396 ATAVA
+396 ATAIA
-401 LLAWGTIDQVRYY
+401 LLAWGTVDQARYY
-414 FALHGDNLADLQRAA
+414 FALHSDNLTDLQRAA
-429 ALNSYDTSLEM
+429 ALDSYDTSLEM
-440 RLARKELDAGQPEHA
+440 RLARKQLDAGRPEQA
-455 VSAWKRAMQADPV
+455 VAAWKRAMQADPV
-468 DPAPRNALLQYLTSA
+468 DPAPRNALLQYLTSE

-490 DITRAAMQRAPRDPQ
+490 DLTRAAMQRAPRDAQ

-517 GHPEEA
+517 GHPDEA
-523 LESWQKA
+523 LQSWLKA
-530 IAGDPDQADAHLY
+530 IANDPSQADAHLY
-543 VAAEFER
+543 VAAELER
-550 LGKPADAAPHYGA
+550 EGKPADAAPHYGA
-563 FLEIVAHHGAESR
+563 FLEIVAHHGAEAR

-622 SFASISEAELRA
+622 SFASIGEAGVRA
-634 RNGNPDEAL
+634 RNGNPDGAL

-661 EGVDWYA
+661 EGVDWYT

-682 SFASLLKSEKLMKF
+682 SFASLLKSEELMKF
-696 SPDSPAAK
+696 APDSPEAK
-704 SFAKTLEAFEKP
+704 SFAKILEEFEKI
-716 LGSEAARIRKNPEPI
+716 LGSEAARIRKNPEPV
-731 QKQALTLV
+731 QKQALTLA

-745 QINE
+745 QIHE

>member
-1 MAPLR
+1 MAKSIPKPVVDVRPLW
-6 TGINV
+6 V
-11 MGKSSTN
+11 
-18 PALDT
+18 
-23 RQLWIY
+23 Y
-29 NSWLDMTVGC
+29 NSWLDMIVGC

-56 NALQWSIAFYAL
+56 NTLQWSIAFYGL
-68 ALLLNYPHYMAT
+68 ALFLNYPHYMAT

-90 FHKYRVFTVHL
+90 FHKYRVFTVHI

-106 ITAVISHFWFRAL
+106 VTAAASHFWFRAL
-119 PFLFTLYITWSPWHY
+119 PFLFTLYVTWSPWHY
-134 SGQNYGIFMMFA
+134 SGQNYGILMMFA

-153 AKSERRALHA
+153 ANPERRALYA

-184 LFLSLNLPGA
+184 LFLSMNLPGM
-194 VSSTLLIV
+194 VSSQLLIV

-208 AASAFGLSRLIGQT
+208 ACSAYGLSRLIGQA

-245 VLSLGDRFRVPQ
+245 VLSLGDGFHVPQ

-282 REANSEGRQ
+282 REANAEGHQ

-305 GIALFVPGPWITSHI
+305 GIALFVPGPWITSHV

-354 IASLLLNSPPRIS
+354 IASLLLNSQARLS
-367 DAGTN
+367 DAATDAGN
-372 SGRGLVASVRWLVG
+372 GLLASLRWLVG
-386 SSSGARALRV
+386 SSSGARSLRV

-401 LLAWGTIDQVRYY
+401 LLAWGTVDQVRYY
-414 FALHGDNLADLQRAA
+414 FALHGDNLADLQHAA
-429 ALNSYDTSLEM
+429 ALASYDTTLQM
-440 RLARKELDAGQPEHA
+440 RLARKELDAGQPDQA
-455 VSAWKRAMQADPV
+455 IVAWKRAMQANPV
-468 DPAPRNALLQYLTSA
+468 DPAPRNALLQYLTSE
-483 KRFGEAY
+483 KRFGDAY
-490 DITRAAMQRAPRDPQ
+490 DVTRAAMQRTPRDPQ
-505 LLVNHGILAMQL
+505 LLVNNGILAMQL
-517 GHPEEA
+517 GHADEA
-523 LESWQKA
+523 LASWQKA
-530 IAGDPDQADAHLY
+530 VAADPALADAHLY
-543 VAAEFER
+543 LAAELDRE
-550 LGKPADAAPHYGA
+550 GKPADAAPHYGA
-563 FLEIVAHHGAESR
+563 FLEIVAHHGADAR

-591 CQARAGHP
+591 CQSRAGHP

-622 SFASISEAELRA
+622 SFASISEAGLRA
-634 RNGNPDEAL
+634 RNGHPDEAL

-653 ASMDDRHN
+653 ASMDDRHS
-661 EGVDWYA
+661 EGVDWYS

-682 SFASLLKSEKLMKF
+682 SFASLLKSEELMKF
-696 SPDSPAAK
+696 APDSAEAK
-704 SFAKTLEAFEKP
+704 SFPKTLQEFEKP
-716 LGSEAARIRKNPEPI
+716 LGSEAARIRKNPEPV
-731 QKQALTLV
+731 QKQALTLA

-745 QINE
+745 QLND

>member
-1 MAPLR
+1 MAKSIPKPVVDVRPLW
-6 TGINV
+6 V
-11 MGKSSTN
+11 
-18 PALDT
+18 
-23 RQLWIY
+23 Y
-29 NSWLDMTVGC
+29 NSWLDMIVGC

-45 LLLLAYFSLAS
+45 LLLLAYLSVAS
-56 NALQWSIAFYAL
+56 NTLQWSIAFYGL
-68 ALLLNYPHYMAT
+68 ALFLNYPHYMAT

-90 FHKYRVFTVHL
+90 FHKYRVFTVHI

-106 ITAVISHFWFRAL
+106 VTAVVSHFWFRAL
-119 PFLFTLYITWSPWHY
+119 PLLFTLYVTWSPWHY
-134 SGQNYGIFMMFA
+134 SGQNYGILMMFA

-153 AKSERRALHA
+153 ANAERRALYA

-184 LFLSLNLPGA
+184 LFLSLNLPGV
-194 VSSTLLIV
+194 VSSQLLIV
-202 LAIAFV
+202 LGIAFV
-208 AASAFGLSRLIGQT
+208 ACSAYGLSRLIGQA
-222 GWRAM
+222 GWRDM

-232 LFSTQFLWFLLPT
+232 LFSTQFLWFLVPT
-245 VLSLGDRFRVPQ
+245 VLSLGDGFHVPQ

-282 REANSEGRQ
+282 REANAEGHQR
-291 SWRPLAYFAVLVAG
+291 WRPLAYFAVLVAG
-305 GIALFVPGPWITSHI
+305 GIALFVPEPWITSHV

-354 IASLLLNSPPRIS
+354 IASLLLNSQAGLS
-367 DAGTN
+367 DAATDAGN
-372 SGRGLVASVRWLVG
+372 GLLASLRWLVD
-386 SSSGARALRV
+386 SSSGARSLRV

-401 LLAWGTIDQVRYY
+401 LLAWGTVDQVRYY

-429 ALNSYDTSLEM
+429 ALASYDTTLQM
-440 RLARKELDAGQPEHA
+440 RLARKELDAGQPDQA
-455 VSAWKRAMQADPV
+455 IVAWKRAMQANPV
-468 DPAPRNALLQYLTSA
+468 DPAPRNALLQYLTSE

-490 DITRAAMQRAPRDPQ
+490 DVTRAAMQRTPRDPQ
-505 LLVNHGILAMQL
+505 LLVNNGILAMQL
-517 GHPEEA
+517 GHADEA
-523 LESWQKA
+523 LASWQKA
-530 IAGDPDQADAHLY
+530 VASDPALADAHLY
-543 VAAEFER
+543 LAAELDRE
-550 LGKPADAAPHYGA
+550 GKPADAAPHYGA
-563 FLEIVAHHGAESR
+563 FLEIVAHHGADAR

-591 CQARAGHP
+591 CQSRAGHP

-605 YELARKIAAQTG
+605 YELGRKIAAQTG

-622 SFASISEAELRA
+622 SFASISEAGLRA
-634 RNGNPDEAL
+634 RNGHPDEAL

-653 ASMDDRHN
+653 ASMDDRHS
-661 EGVDWYA
+661 EGVDWYS

-682 SFASLLKSEKLMKF
+682 SFASLLKSEELMKF
-696 SPDSPAAK
+696 APDSAEAK
-704 SFAKTLEAFEKP
+704 SFAKTLQEFEKP
-716 LGSEAARIRKNPEPI
+716 LGSEAARIRKNPEPV
-731 QKQALTLV
+731 QKQALTLA

-745 QINE
+745 QLND